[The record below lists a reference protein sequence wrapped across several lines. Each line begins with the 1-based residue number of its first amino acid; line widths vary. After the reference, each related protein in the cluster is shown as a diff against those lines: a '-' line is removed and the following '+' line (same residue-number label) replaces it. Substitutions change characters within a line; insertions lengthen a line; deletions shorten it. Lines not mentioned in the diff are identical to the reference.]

1 MPGIGILGTQ
11 TAGISNLSPDE
22 DKDTASV
29 TRDRITPELSDAF
42 LTHGLTPSNLGMLPQ
57 PDGFAQP
64 KADGSCHDT
73 IELYLRVQGG
83 VISDAR
89 YMTEG
94 CLHTVA
100 CGSALTTLIK
110 GKSVEQ
116 AYQLEA
122 QDIAV
127 ELGGLDQ
134 AHWHCA
140 QLALKTLRHALQD
153 YYQKRR
159 SPWQKLYDKT

>member
-1 MPGIGILGTQ
+1 MSSDKEPQ
-11 TAGISNLSPDE
+11 TAN
-22 DKDTASV
+22 V
-29 TRDRITPELSDAF
+29 TRTRVSQELSDAF

-64 KADGSCHDT
+64 KAEGSCHDT
-73 IELYLRVQGG
+73 IELYLRVSDD

-89 YMTEG
+89 YMTDG

-110 GKSVEQ
+110 GKSVQE

-122 QDIAV
+122 QDIAQ
-127 ELGGLDQ
+127 ELDGLD
-134 AHWHCA
+134 APHWHCA
-140 QLALKTLRHALQD
+140 ELALKTLRHALRD
-153 YYQKRR
+153 YFDKRR
-159 SPWQKLYDKT
+159 APWQKLYDKK